1 MGLQMLK
8 GFGAVEVCRRQWI
21 IRRLV
26 KEMGKIGPNSSG
38 EWLVKKEWKMNHAVD
53 DILELSSHV
62 YFAVG
67 SLQVTTFRLLGMT
80 TIRNIKPRPS
90 NKDQFSEISS
100 QSALLQLEL
109 EWLQLRAYFLSNSS
123 PCK

>member
-1 MGLQMLK
+1 MLK